1 MALTYLILS
10 LLALIGL
17 SGLLFY
23 RAGQSTIYRRVAF
36 SNNYAVPSVLQF
48 PGGFNQPTYAI
59 NLKNTAARTPVE
71 DSEIPADNS
80 GESILTPNSNHHTS
94 IVYKSVTRRMT
105 IVKNN
110 LS

>member
-1 MALTYLILS
+1 MALTYFILS

-36 SNNYAVPSVLQF
+36 SNNYSVPSVLQNL
-48 PGGFNQPTYAI
+48 GGFNQPAYSV
-59 NLKNTAARTPVE
+59 NFH
-71 DSEIPADNS
+71 NS
-80 GESILTPNSNHHTS
+80 DTRVTGESPASSAYSLEESTLNPNSNHHTS
-94 IVYKSVTRRMT
+94 IVYKSVTSRMT